1 MKITKVEVFNVQM
14 SLEIAIPWHPVLVR
28 VHTDE
33 GLTGVG
39 EVGLA
44 YGIGHE
50 AGAHAAK
57 EIAERFFIGADPFRR
72 EALWE
77 DVYRGSFWG
86 QSANTHVFAGLS
98 GIDTALWDIQGKAL
112 GVPCYQLLGG
122 KTRDR
127 LKTYAS
133 QLQLGWGDT
142 YRQLGSPE
150 DYGRSAEAAR
160 AQGFTCVKVDPINMD
175 EDGKRLNRH
184 TTYFTRSQLD
194 LFRARMA
201 AIRQA
206 LGPEGEII
214 LEVHSL
220 TSGPAAVQLA
230 EALEDYGIYYFEEP
244 VSYNNSK
251 MQSYVAGRTRIPL
264 AGGER
269 IFSRWGLRPYLEAQ
283 SLEVLQPDIGLVGG
297 LTEAKKMCDYAHIYD
312 VTVQVH
318 VCGSPVATAA
328 SLQLEAAI
336 PNFLIHEHHS
346 HAMKSY
352 NVELCDVDLQ
362 PRNGYFEVA
371 DRPGLGIELNDD
383 VLSTSPKIV
392 IGGIS

>member
-1 MKITKVEVFNVQM
+1 MKIDRIEIFDIQM
-14 SLEIAIPWHPVLVR
+14 PLDIKIPWHPVLVR
-28 VHTDE
+28 VHTDS
-33 GLTGVG
+33 GITGVG

-44 YGIGHE
+44 YGIGHQ
-50 AGAHAAK
+50 AGAYAAK
-57 EIAERFFIGADPFRR
+57 ELAERFVIGADPFGR

-77 DVYRGSFWG
+77 RIYRSSFWG
-86 QSANTHVFAGLS
+86 QAGASHVLAALS

-122 KTRDR
+122 KCRDR
-127 LKTYAS
+127 LRTYAS
-133 QLQLGWGDT
+133 QLQLGWGDE
-142 YRQLGSPE
+142 YLQLAAPE

-160 AQGFTCVKVDPINMD
+160 KQGYTCVKVDPINMD
-175 EDGKRLNRH
+175 HNGDRIYQH
-184 TTYFTRSQLD
+184 TTYFTSSQID

-201 AIRQA
+201 AVRSA

-220 TSGPAAVQLA
+220 TSGPCAIQLA
-230 EALEDYGIYYFEEP
+230 EALQEYGIYYFEEP
-244 VSYNNSK
+244 VSYTNSK
-251 MQSYVAGRTRIPL
+251 MQAYVAQRTRIPL
-264 AGGER
+264 AAGER
-269 IFSRWGLRPYLEAQ
+269 IFSRWGLRPYLEEQ

-328 SLQLEAAI
+328 SIHLEAAI

-352 NVELCDVDLQ
+352 NVELCDIDLQ
-362 PRNGYFEVA
+362 PVDGYFEIP
-371 DRPGLGIELNDD
+371 DRPGLGIALNDE
-383 VLSTSPKIV
+383 VIARSPKLEITL
-392 IGGIS
+392 

>member
-1 MKITKVEVFNVQM
+1 MKISKVEIFDVQM
-14 SLEIAIPWHPVLVR
+14 PDGIAIPWHPVLVR

-44 YGIGHE
+44 YGIGHA
-50 AGAHAAK
+50 AGAQAAR
-57 EIAERFFIGADPFRR
+57 EIAERFFIGADPMRR

-77 DVYRGSFWG
+77 NVYRGSFWG
-86 QSANTHVFAGLS
+86 QSANTHVLAGLS

-112 GVPCYQLLGG
+112 GVPCHQLLGG

-127 LKTYAS
+127 LRTYAS

-142 YRQLGSPE
+142 YLQLGSAE
-150 DYGRSAEAAR
+150 DYGRSASAAR

-175 EDGKRLNRH
+175 AEGNRLDRH
-184 TTYFTRSQLD
+184 VTYFTRSQLD
-194 LFRARMA
+194 LFRDRMA
-201 AIRQA
+201 AVREA

-220 TSGPAAVQLA
+220 TSGPAAVQLI
-230 EALEDYGIYYFEEP
+230 EALEEFGIYYFEEP
-244 VSYNNSK
+244 VSYTNSR
-251 MQSYVAGRTRIPL
+251 MQSYVAGRTTIPL
-264 AGGER
+264 AAGER
-269 IFSRWGLRPYLEAQ
+269 IFSRWGVRPYLEEQ

-328 SLQLEAAI
+328 SLHLEAAI

-346 HAMKSY
+346 HAMKAY
-352 NVELCDVDLQ
+352 NVELCDIDLQ
-362 PRNGYFEVA
+362 PRDGYFDVP
-371 DRPGLGIELNDD
+371 DTPGLGISLNDD
-383 VLSTSPKIV
+383 VLKRSPKLEV
-392 IGGIS
+392 TA

>member
-1 MKITKVEVFNVQM
+1 MKITKVEIFDVEM
-14 SLEIAIPWHPVLVR
+14 RTAIPLPWHPVLVR

-33 GLTGVG
+33 GITGVG

-44 YGIGHE
+44 YGIGHA
-50 AGAHAAK
+50 AGAHAAR
-57 EIAERFFIGADPFRR
+57 EIGQRFFIGADPFRR

-86 QSANTHVFAGLS
+86 QSANSHVLAGLS
-98 GIDTALWDIQGKAL
+98 GLDTALWDIQGKAL
-112 GVPCYQLLGG
+112 GLPCYQLLGG
-122 KTRDR
+122 KTHDR

-142 YRQLGSPE
+142 YLQLGAPE
-150 DYGRSAEAAR
+150 DYGNSAAAAR
-160 AQGFTCVKVDPINMD
+160 DQGFTCVKVDPINMD
-175 EDGKRLNRH
+175 AEGNRLDRH
-184 TTYFTRSQLD
+184 TTYFSHAEIE
-194 LFRARMA
+194 LFRKRMA
-201 AIRQA
+201 AVRDA

-230 EALEDYGIYYFEEP
+230 DALHEYGIYYFEEP
-244 VSYNNSK
+244 VSYTNSK

-264 AGGER
+264 AAGER
-269 IFSRWGLRPYLEAQ
+269 IFSRWGLRPYLEEQ
-283 SLEVLQPDIGLVGG
+283 SFEVLQPDIGLVGG

-312 VTVQVH
+312 VTVQTH

-328 SLQLEAAI
+328 SLHLEAAI
-336 PNFLIHEHHS
+336 PNFLVHEHHS

-362 PRNGYFEVA
+362 PKDGFFEVP
-371 DRPGLGIELNDD
+371 DRPGLGIELNDAA
-383 VLSTSPKIV
+383 LSASPKLEV
-392 IGGIS
+392 TA